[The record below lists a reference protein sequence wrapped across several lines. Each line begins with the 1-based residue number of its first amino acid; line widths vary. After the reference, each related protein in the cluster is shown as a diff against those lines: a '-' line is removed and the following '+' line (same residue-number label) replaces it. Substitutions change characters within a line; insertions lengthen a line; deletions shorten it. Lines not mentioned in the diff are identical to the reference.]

1 MVILP
6 KICAQLR
13 PLLGFR
19 WEIASTSK
27 LEAPHSIVVQ
37 GIGRCRHKQVS
48 ARQKKHVPRQYQYF
62 QKMSFTVLR
71 NRMKWSKLQQDG
83 RRPESLPSGQAVNSQ
98 KRVESGGLSPT
109 APAFHLAEHR
119 VKSQKLMVLLT

>member
-27 LEAPHSIVVQ
+27 LEAPHSIAVQ
-37 GIGRCRHKQVS
+37 GIGGYRRKQVS
-48 ARQKKHVPRQYQYF
+48 AKVVASIFAKKKKHVPRQYQYF

-71 NRMKWSKLQQDG
+71 NRMKWSKLRQGG
-83 RRPESLPSGQAVNSQ
+83 RRVDEELSGAESEFS
-98 KRVESGGLSPT
+98 KES
-109 APAFHLAEHR
+109 
-119 VKSQKLMVLLT
+119 